1 MNIKK
6 FLKYHWFSLIFAIVI
21 DLLAYSWW
29 HEFVMTGEITDSR
42 HNLVFP
48 GVSAAGHLVSV
59 SVAAIY
65 LNAHILIALAREI
78 TTSTS

>member
-6 FLKYHWFSLIFAIVI
+6 FLKYHWFLLIFTIII

-29 HEFVMTGEITDSR
+29 HEFIMTGEITNSR
-42 HNLVFP
+42 YNLVFP
-48 GVSAAGHLVSV
+48 GIYAAGHLVSV

-65 LNAHILIALAREI
+65 LNAHILVALAREI
-78 TTSTS
+78 TTSNS